1 MDERDHELISLS
13 DEASAAL
20 AEFNSQRHLL
30 DTELARIQVEAED
43 DFIADRQLSMDLFT
57 EDWSKSQFWY
67 SDETAKL
74 FAENLIEGSSA
85 TTVIG
90 LVSAP
95 SVFIALR
102 NMLHSRKEIERPKLV
117 LLEHDKR
124 FEIYSEFVNYDY
136 REPLK
141 LSPALKGSIDRIFC
155 DPPFLSE
162 DCQTKAATTIRWLLK
177 DVSAGLP
184 RPRVVICTGERHVL
198 DTMSKS
204 AE

>member
-1 MDERDHELISLS
+1 
-13 DEASAAL
+13 
-20 AEFNSQRHLL
+20 
-30 DTELARIQVEAED
+30 
-43 DFIADRQLSMDLFT
+43 
-57 EDWSKSQFWY
+57 
-67 SDETAKL
+67 
-74 FAENLIEGSSA
+74 
-85 TTVIG
+85 
-90 LVSAP
+90 
-95 SVFIALR
+95 
-102 NMLHSRKEIERPKLV
+102 MLHSRKEIERPKLV

-184 RPRVVICTGERHVL
+184 RPRVVICTGERVSELISRLYKSFGVVATTFQPDHARGL
-198 DTMSKS
+198 GNEFLCYANFQSTSWTRCPSLPNSK
-204 AE
+204 